1 MSASKTAEPNEDIV
15 EDVWGLALREHEAG
29 RLDAFEMEMLV
40 DGRALGPFPHD
51 LRHYSVSTMPEPERA
66 ILDSLPEPV
75 LDIGCGTGR
84 HVRYLQARGV
94 ECYGV
99 DTSPACVEVAREL
112 GVRNV
117 ECVHILDWKPPEPLG
132 AAIIMGGSLGI
143 LGDEADTR
151 AMLGTVGSWIGDG
164 GVLVASSIYD
174 PAVRARRIVCPPTPR
189 VDTLRFRLGHMV
201 GPWTRFVA
209 YEPEHASELLVS
221 LGWDPGPPVWD
232 DPLPEYCLVAR
243 RA

>member
-1 MSASKTAEPNEDIV
+1 MTAPPAPQPTDQCV

-29 RLDAFEMEMLV
+29 LLDAFEMEMLV
-40 DGRALGPFPHD
+40 DGRVLGPFPHD
-51 LRHYSVSTMPEPERA
+51 LRHYSVFTMPEPERA
-66 ILDSLPEPV
+66 ILDSLSGPV

-99 DTSPACVEVAREL
+99 DTSAICVEVAREL

-117 ECVHILDWKPPEPLG
+117 ECAHILNWEPPEPLG

-143 LGDEADTR
+143 LGDEDDTR
-151 AMLGTVGSWIGDG
+151 AMLELVGRWISDD
-164 GVLVASSIYD
+164 GVLVVSSIYD
-174 PAVRARRIVCPPTPR
+174 PAVRARHLVCPPTPR
-189 VDTLRFRLGHMV
+189 VDTLRFRLRELV

-209 YEPEHASELLVS
+209 YEPERASELLAG
-221 LGWDPGPPVWD
+221 LGWEPGPPIWD

-243 RA
+243 RP